1 MLGFSNPL
9 GVPVN
14 MLDRDPSK
22 DKEPTDYT
30 GLKIGAV
37 LIPVFLL
44 FAFLGKADMGL
55 TVCIVSGMIIL
66 AIKIRW
72 NLRKHVWF
80 WATIIFILALHVP
93 LFFIV
98 RWPQGNVPTLAYTLP
113 VGIADFV
120 IILGAVGLAENF
132 FSPNPL

>member
-9 GVPVN
+9 GVTVN

-113 VGIADFV
+113 VGIADFA
-120 IILGAVGLAENF
+120 IILGAVGLAEKF